1 MTNVMIL
8 VLSPVR
14 LSVRLLSVRQTL
26 KIQDG
31 GRPPLFQWHA
41 IDFW

>member
-14 LSVRLLSVRQTL
+14 LSVRLSVRQTL

-31 GRPPLFQWHA
+31 GRPPLFQWNA